1 MFTGVAKKCFLVH
14 DKSIIWLSWSYPDCY
29 PITKRKVPNQMD
41 KGLFEFYFMQI
52 SVSPFMHDFYFFSFF
67 SFFFLPDFILVNCQR
82 VAFFLL
88 PVTSWQWSTRF
99 ASWLWVAF
107 GHSPIN
113 CEKKEEFFLMSSLI
127 WLHIYAEAT
136 RYSVFAFEILLK
148 IIMHWKL
155 KTIKLF
161 SIVVWILLCINYSL
175 KMWKFFSITF

>member
-14 DKSIIWLSWSYPDCY
+14 DLIISRLPPNKEKESA
-29 PITKRKVPNQMD
+29 NQMD

-52 SVSPFMHDFYFFSFF
+52 SVLPFIHDFYFFSVFF
-67 SFFFLPDFILVNCQR
+67 FFFFLILFWWIVNESLS
-82 VAFFLL
+82 FFYQLL
-88 PVTSWQWSTRF
+88 LDSDLSTRF

-113 CEKKEEFFLMSSLI
+113 SEKKGRVFLDEFIDMIAYLYGL
-127 WLHIYAEAT
+127 YAEAT
-136 RYSVFAFEILLK
+136 RYSGFAFEILLK
-148 IIMHWKL
+148 IIIHWKL

-161 SIVVWILLCINYSL
+161 SIIVWILLCINYSL